1 MIAGKGMG
9 SGYASISGTYSTEV
23 IAESIMNAGYLVMFH
38 TFAALPMSC
47 AASSAVLK
55 VLRHERLCE
64 KVAPLGEKLKERLT
78 SRLGQH
84 PLVAEIRGKG
94 LLVGIEI
101 VKDKEQLVSFDE
113 EEKITEQV
121 VSQGLKE
128 GIFLYPGGTGEY
140 RDIICLGPPYIIGDE
155 EIDLMVD
162 GVEKVLNHIKDKYK
176 I

>member
-1 MIAGKGMG
+1 M
-9 SGYASISGTYSTEV
+9 
-23 IAESIMNAGYLVMFH
+23 
-38 TFAALPMSC
+38 
-47 AASSAVLK
+47 
-55 VLRHERLCE
+55 
-64 KVAPLGEKLKERLT
+64 
-78 SRLGQH
+78 
-84 PLVAEIRGKG
+84 
-94 LLVGIEI
+94 LVGIEI

-113 EEKITEQV
+113 KEKITEQV